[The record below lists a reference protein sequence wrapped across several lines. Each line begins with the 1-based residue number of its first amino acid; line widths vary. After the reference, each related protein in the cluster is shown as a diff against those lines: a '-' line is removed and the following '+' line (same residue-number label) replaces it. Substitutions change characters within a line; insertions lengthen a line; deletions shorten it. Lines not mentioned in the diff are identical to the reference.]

1 MKKQLISEVQ
11 KLQKIAGILKEAEDF
26 DLSDNPLQ
34 GNPSFEN
41 VVNSD
46 IFTSIMDGGHWNYD
60 RFGFGE
66 VNGKCYMVELEGEN
80 SDSDVYPL
88 KRGLTVKD
96 ILDQGQQKGFFDIQ
110 NRNVF
115 YEEDLEDEMNEWIES
130 LKA

>member
-1 MKKQLISEVQ
+1 MKKQLDEVL

-34 GNPSFEN
+34 GNPSFGE
-41 VVNSD
+41 VVDND
-46 IFTSIMDGGHWNYD
+46 TFVSIMDGGHWNYD

-66 VNGKCYMVELEGEN
+66 VNGKCYMVELEAED

-88 KRGLTVKD
+88 RRGLTVKD
-96 ILDQGQQKGFFDIQ
+96 ILLQGKQKGFFDIQ
-110 NRNVF
+110 DMGIF
-115 YEEDLEDEMNEWIES
+115 YEEDLEDEMNEWIDS